1 MTRLR
6 IRQAKPNE
14 LDEVARLHVAAY
26 DEYRSSLP
34 AEAWEYYR
42 QDLMNVRGRLG
53 ASRLLVA
60 EVDGQ
65 LAGAVTL
72 YLDDTPERRRMW
84 PRGWAGIRLLAVLPA
99 FREQGTGQKLMEACI
114 RLCRKKGIRTAGLHT
129 TEMMAAGRRLYERMG
144 FVRDPRHDFHPAP
157 GVVVMAYKMNLPETR
172 SAGTI

>member
-1 MTRLR
+1 MGSVRTDKVKVK
-6 IRQAKPNE
+6 IRQARQSE
-14 LDEVARLHVAAY
+14 LDTVAALHVAAY

-42 QDLMNVRGRLG
+42 HDLMNVRGRLG

-72 YLDDTPERRRMW
+72 YLDDTPEKRRMW

-99 FREQGTGQKLMEACI
+99 FRKQGTGRKLMEACL
-114 RLCRKKGIRTAGLHT
+114 RLCRKKGISTVGLHT
-129 TEMMAAGRRLYERMG
+129 TEMMAAARRLYERMG
-144 FVRDPRHDFHPAP
+144 FIRDPKHDFHPAP
-157 GVVVMAYKMNLPETR
+157 GVVVMAYAMEL
-172 SAGTI
+172 